1 MISSPAPG
9 SGKTVFTAGLLRVC
23 SRRGL
28 KVQPYKCGPD
38 SMDAQLL
45 ALAGNRDCINLD
57 TWLASRTHTQQIYN
71 EYGEYAD
78 VCITEGKGG
87 LFDGHDGI
95 KGSSAELAALMQ
107 IPVILIVNART
118 MGYSAAGVLHGFKN
132 LYDKIR
138 IAGVVFNHVSAPA
151 HLNCLKKACEDVG
164 LECLGALPTIP
175 DIHFPTK
182 HSSLTTSAKQAFE
195 QQADIVADYIEQHI
209 PIQKILHICQRIF
222 PCNISLPYSS
232 EADPTLFM
240 PRNRQL
246 HIAIA
251 KDPAFPFVNRINLER
266 LKELGKIHYFSPV
279 YGSNLPQC
287 DLLYLPDGYPELF
300 ARQLHRRKK
309 LLDEIRNYAINDGK
323 ILAEGGGL
331 VLLGESILLKRETQY
346 EFTGLLPLHFK
357 AEEQRLTQGY
367 RLFQWHQQSIRGH
380 EFRYLTLLNTENLQ
394 SNEFTSCTAQNSY
407 GAETS
412 SLFLRYKNIIACT
425 ARLYWGESNL
435 MDWWKDL

>member
-9 SGKTVFTAGLLRVC
+9 SGKTIFTAGLLRVC

-118 MGYSAAGVLHGFKN
+118 MGYSAAAVLHGFKN

-151 HLNCLKKACEDVG
+151 HMNCLKKACEKITLQYPRQCAAVKDCLAQLSRIEKAGRADADEAAHWFGVLMG
-164 LECLGALPTIP
+164 ELFWLQEDEYAEDLRRLGYFLGKFIYLQDASVDLYRDLKKERYNPLAFLEI
-175 DIHFPTK
+175 
-182 HSSLTTSAKQAFE
+182 
-195 QQADIVADYIEQHI
+195 ADHRPLLRMLIG
-209 PIQKILHICQRIF
+209 
-222 PCNISLPYSS
+222 
-232 EADPTLFM
+232 EATE
-240 PRNRQL
+240 
-246 HIAIA
+246 
-251 KDPAFPFVNRINLER
+251 VLER
-266 LKELGKIHYFSPV
+266 LP
-279 YGSNLPQC
+279 
-287 DLLYLPDGYPELF
+287 
-300 ARQLHRRKK
+300 
-309 LLDEIRNYAINDGK
+309 
-323 ILAEGGGL
+323 
-331 VLLGESILLKRETQY
+331 LKRDE
-346 EFTGLLPLHFK
+346 
-357 AEEQRLTQGY
+357 RL
-367 RLFQWHQQSIRGH
+367 I
-380 EFRYLTLLNTENLQ
+380 
-394 SNEFTSCTAQNSY
+394 
-407 GAETS
+407 
-412 SLFLRYKNIIACT
+412 KNI
-425 ARLYWGESNL
+425 LYAGVWVRYEQEQAEQA
-435 MDWWKDL
+435 KRKERCRK